1 MKHVWPWLASNG
13 SGVDLGGGGLKLHG
27 VLQYLFASSITLA
40 DQAAR
45 KQGWHAYGRTGWI
58 TPDGNEVHF
67 ICFEE
72 QLAVIG
78 KRILSTSWVSCHQR
92 SDGLTASGYSS
103 ERDVMNPLHA
113 TIEEFAADGYTH
125 VECRNAPSGQC
136 QRLLPFLPAHYF
148 QK

>member
-1 MKHVWPWLASNG
+1 MGNSIE
-13 SGVDLGGGGLKLHG
+13 
-27 VLQYLFASSITLA
+27 YLFASSITLA

-78 KRILSTSWVSCHQR
+78 KRITIYFVGELSPKVRRFDRKWVQLR
-92 SDGLTASGYSS
+92 A
-103 ERDVMNPLHA
+103 
-113 TIEEFAADGYTH
+113 
-125 VECRNAPSGQC
+125 
-136 QRLLPFLPAHYF
+136 
-148 QK
+148 